1 MAIVVPM
8 SSFRN
13 TLKKVFKNIKGLSS
27 NMVIGPAE
35 IVKESYDIV
44 LVDESHR
51 LRRRVNLGAYFGAFD
66 IVCKKLN
73 LDKSDCSELDWILM
87 QSTRAVFF
95 YDEDQSIKPS
105 DVKKEKFDLLKTKK
119 DTKIE
124 RLKSQFR
131 VRGGNDYVQYI
142 DSLLKCSLNSQTKLF
157 DSKEYEFTL
166 YESISDLVSQIKQ
179 RET

>member
-119 DTKIE
+119 DTKKKTKKRKKTFFFVFKYKINII
-124 RLKSQFR
+124 LCKKTKK
-131 VRGGNDYVQYI
+131 
-142 DSLLKCSLNSQTKLF
+142 LKCF
-157 DSKEYEFTL
+157 
-166 YESISDLVSQIKQ
+166 
-179 RET
+179 